1 MAVVL
6 IFFAAFAAVALGG
19 WIIYALTHP
28 VAAGQGIL
36 IFLCK
41 AAGRDRP
48 DHRRCVLARSEPA
61 PGSATGPVH
70 GRFLLRREPA
80 GTPLAALVDRP

>member
-6 IFFAAFAAVALGG
+6 IFFAAFAVVALGG

-28 VAAGQGIL
+28 VAAGQSIL

-41 AAGRDRP
+41 AAGVIALITAVVAWLGQSLLQAVPPALFMVAFFFAANRLE
-48 DHRRCVLARSEPA
+48 RRW
-61 PGSATGPVH
+61 
-70 GRFLLRREPA
+70 RRW
-80 GTPLAALVDRP
+80 

>member
-6 IFFAAFAAVALGG
+6 IFFAVFAAVALGG

-41 AAGRDRP
+41 AAG
-48 DHRRCVLARSEPA
+48 VI
-61 PGSATGPVH
+61 
-70 GRFLLRREPA
+70 
-80 GTPLAALVDRP
+80 ALVTAVVSWIGQSLLHAFVPALFMIAFFFAANRIEHRWRRW